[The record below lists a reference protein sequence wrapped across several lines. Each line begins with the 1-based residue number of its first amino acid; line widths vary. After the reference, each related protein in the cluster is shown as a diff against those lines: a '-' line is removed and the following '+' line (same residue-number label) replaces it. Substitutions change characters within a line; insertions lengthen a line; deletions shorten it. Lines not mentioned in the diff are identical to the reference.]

1 MTITFSGRDSALNCL
16 AEIARL
22 RGIETSVERI
32 RHDFLLDSRELSSRL
47 LVRTAEK
54 IGLRARMVR
63 ADWNHLLKLDQAFP
77 AIARLRNGNSVILT
91 GIGEIGGASVVMMR
105 DPLAHADEP
114 MPLDEARFVDAWN
127 GELVLLK
134 PDRAQAAEDVA
145 FGLSWFFPIILKHQH
160 IFRDI
165 AVSAIM
171 MSVLGI
177 AMPIFIQIIIDR
189 VLVHRS
195 ISTLNVL
202 IIGMC
207 LAIAFETIFTYMR
220 RYLMLYATQKIDAEV
235 GVRTFSKM
243 ISLPMEFF
251 EKSPTGVIT
260 KNMLQ
265 TERVRQFLAGQLFSV
280 VLDCVGLIVFIP
292 MMFMYS
298 LPLALIVMLSTVILA
313 LAMIVLI
320 PPLKRRMTNLYMAE
334 ANLQSFLVE
343 NIQGMRTVKSL
354 ALDARQR
361 GTWDKLLSKALD
373 CRFDLQNFAAV
384 AYTLVSPIDKLMQT
398 AVMGY
403 GAYLVFDGEIM
414 IGALIAFR
422 IVSAR
427 VTGPL
432 IALSQMTQQF
442 QEVALSVRMLGQIM
456 DHPSEEGRTG
466 RGMRAKIEGRIE
478 FSNVRFTYPGASS
491 PALDNIS
498 MVFPAGSMIGIMG
511 RSGSGKTT
519 VTRLLQALHRPQE
532 GLIKVDGVDLREI
545 DLDHLRT
552 NIGVVLQDNFL
563 FRGSIRENIASG
575 KPGATFEEVVE
586 AARLAG
592 ADEFIERLPRG
603 FDTLLEEG
611 SSNLSGGQR
620 QRIAIA
626 RALIID
632 PPILILDEATS
643 ALDAE
648 SEMVVHSNL
657 MNIARGRTLITISH
671 RLSSLVSCDQIL
683 VMDQGKVADIGQHQ
697 DLLGRCDVYRHLW
710 FKQNRHLSVAS

>member
-1 MTITFSGRDSALNCL
+1 MTVSIGGRDSALRCL
-16 AEIARL
+16 VEVARR

-32 RHDFLLDSRELSSRL
+32 RHDQLLESGELSPQL
-47 LVRTAEK
+47 LASAAEK
-54 IGLRARMVR
+54 IGLRARVMR
-63 ADWNHLLKLDQAFP
+63 AKWKHVVELDQAFP
-77 AIARLRNGNSVILT
+77 VIARLRNGNSVILT
-91 GIGEIGGASVVMMR
+91 GLSEVGGATVVMMR
-105 DPLAHADEP
+105 DPLAQADEP
-114 MPLDEARFVDAWN
+114 MPLDEARFCGAWT

-134 PDRAQAAEDVA
+134 PDRGHKEEEAK
-145 FGLSWFFPIILKHQH
+145 FGLSWFFPILFQH
-160 IFRDI
+160 GNIFRDI

-171 MSVLGI
+171 LSVLGM
-177 AMPIFIQIIIDR
+177 AMPVFIQIIIDR

-195 ISTLNVL
+195 ISTLNMLIVGMVL
-202 IIGMC
+202 SIV
-207 LAIAFETIFTYMR
+207 FETLFSYLR
-220 RYLMLYATQKIDAEV
+220 RYLMLYVTQKIDAEV
-235 GVRTFSKM
+235 GVRTFAKM
-243 ISLPMEFF
+243 ISLPMDFF
-251 EKSPTGVIT
+251 EKAPTGVIT

-265 TERVRQFLAGQLFSV
+265 TERIRQFLAGQLFSV
-280 VLDCVGLIVFIP
+280 LLDAIGLIVFIP
-292 MMFMYS
+292 MMFLYS
-298 LPLALIVMLSTVILA
+298 VPLAVIVMLSTALLAILMA
-313 LAMIVLI
+313 ALI
-320 PPLKRRMTNLYMAE
+320 PPLKKRMNNLYQAE
-334 ANLQSFLVE
+334 ADLQSFLIE
-343 NIQGMRTVKSL
+343 NVQGMRTVKSL

-361 GTWDKLLSKALD
+361 GVWDRLLARALD
-373 CRFDLQNFAAV
+373 CRFDLANFAAI
-384 AYTLVSPIDKLMQT
+384 AGTLVSPIDKVAQMG
-398 AVMGY
+398 VMAL

-414 IGALIAFR
+414 VGALIAFR

-427 VTGPL
+427 VTAPL
-432 IALSQMTQQF
+432 VALSQMTQQF
-442 QEVALSVRMLGQIM
+442 QEVALSVQMLGQIM
-456 DHPSEEGRTG
+456 NHPSEEGRNG
-466 RGMRAKIEGRIE
+466 RGLRAKIEGKVE
-478 FSNVRFTYPGASS
+478 FENIRFTYPGAST

-498 MVFPAGSMIGIMG
+498 LTIPAGSMFGIMG

-519 VTRLLQALHRPQE
+519 VTRLLQALHRPDR
-532 GLIKVDGVDLREI
+532 GLIKIDGHDLREI

-552 NIGVVLQDNFL
+552 NIGVVLQENFL

-603 FDTLLEEG
+603 YDTLLEEG

-671 RLSSLVSCDQIL
+671 RLSSLVGSDQIM

-697 DLLGRCDVYRHLW
+697 ELLNRCDVYRHLW
-710 FKQNRHLSVAS
+710 YKQNRHLGLAS